1 MAERSQSQKTNSK
14 LPMFEFEP
22 DEYIFTKLA
31 YYFKRRKRKKEE
43 SKANVVNLSDLKP
56 RLTIFA
62 RAITGEAIEIY
73 DAEREGGYKNNNFF
87 LPSKFFDFQTVDE
100 NISFYLFRILY
111 LSIQKNLNLNWNDNQ
126 EHELLESQQKA
137 NETSSIVLETLFE
150 QFPITKKY
158 FEQFKKHYESKVKD
172 ELLTD
177 YTFIFG
183 KWMRN
188 NPEEDSNNKLK
199 NFTDKVKKGKEEK
212 PKTILKSKAVEEI
225 ISVQVD
231 EKQREDATTQHQFE
245 KVETADEFGGNWRDM
260 DGDDDLKDHENAL
273 DELNM
278 KYTVRVDDTA
288 HSVYQADF
296 VENTTVSESAEV
308 DSSGYHILYDEW
320 NYSKRK
326 YKENFCKV
334 YPKTLLKTNVPYYKK
349 TLNQNKSTLN
359 GLRKML
365 TAVNNKYLQQRRQTQ
380 GEEFDIDAITDL
392 FVDVH
397 SGHTPSEKIYLS
409 KRKKEKNISILLLL
423 DISLSSDGY
432 AGGNRVID
440 VEKQV
445 SILFGEILNEFNI
458 DFSIDCFYSKTRNH
472 STYITIKD
480 FDGDWNKAKLK
491 VGAVEPN
498 GYTRIG
504 AALRHSGAMLDKR
517 DTKNKWVIL
526 ISDGKPNDYDKY
538 EGKYGIN
545 DVKQALRELNERQ
558 INSYALAIEAQAK
571 YYLPQ
576 MFGQNHY
583 QILTTPVEM
592 LKSLVL
598 LYEKIKHQS

>member
-1 MAERSQSQKTNSK
+1 M
-14 LPMFEFEP
+14 FEP
-22 DEYIFTKLA
+22 DEYLFAKLA
-31 YYFKRRKRKKEE
+31 YYFKRRNLKKQENI
-43 SKANVVNLSDLKP
+43 ANAVNLSDLKP

-62 RAITGEAIEIY
+62 RAITGESIEIFE
-73 DAEREGGYKNNNFF
+73 AEREGGYKNNNFF
-87 LPSKFFDFQTVDE
+87 LPVTFSDFPSSEE
-100 NISFYLFRILY
+100 NISFYLFRIVY
-111 LSIQKNLNLNWNDNQ
+111 LSVQKNLSLNWNDNR
-126 EHELLESQQKA
+126 EHELIESQQKA
-137 NETSSIVLETLFE
+137 EETSLRVLEAMFE
-150 QFPITKKY
+150 QFPVTKKY
-158 FEQFKKHYESKVKD
+158 FETFIHFYKRKANEEK
-172 ELLTD
+172 LAD
-177 YTFIFG
+177 YTFVYG

-188 NPEEDSNNKLK
+188 TSEETSEEKLK
-199 NFTDKVKKGKEEK
+199 NFTDKVKIGNEDQ
-212 PKTILKSKAVEEI
+212 PKTTLKSKAVEEI

-231 EKQREDATTQHQFE
+231 VKQQEDAVLQHQFE
-245 KVETADEFGGNWRDM
+245 KVETAEEFGGNFKDF
-260 DGDDDLKDHENAL
+260 DGDDDLEDHANAL

-296 VENTTVSESAEV
+296 MENTTVSESAEY
-308 DSSGYHILYDEW
+308 DSLGYHITYDEW
-320 NYSKRK
+320 DYSKRV
-326 YKENFCKV
+326 YKPDFCKV
-334 YPKTLLKTNVPYYKK
+334 YPKTQSKSNVSYYKRTILK
-349 TLNQNKSTLN
+349 NNSTLI

-365 TAVNNKYLQQRRQTQ
+365 TTVNNKYQFQRRQTQ

-409 KRKKEKNISILLLL
+409 KRKKEKDLSILLLL

-432 AGGNRVID
+432 AAGNRVID
-440 VEKQV
+440 VEKEV
-445 SILFGEILNEFNI
+445 SILFGELLNEFNI

-480 FDGDWNKAKLK
+480 FDEDWNKAKFK
-491 VGAVEPN
+491 VGAVEPS

-517 DTKNKWVIL
+517 ETKNKWVIL

-538 EGKYGIN
+538 EGKYGVN

-583 QILTTPVEM
+583 QILTTPVEL

-598 LYEKIKHQS
+598 LFEKIRHQS

>member
-1 MAERSQSQKTNSK
+1 M
-14 LPMFEFEP
+14 FEP

-31 YYFKRRKRKKEE
+31 YYFKRRRLKKQE
-43 SKANVVNLSDLKP
+43 SIAHVVNLSDLKP
-56 RLTIFA
+56 RLVIFA
-62 RAITGEAIEIY
+62 RAITGESIEIF

-87 LPSKFFDFQTVDE
+87 LPTKFAEFSSTDE
-100 NISFYLFRILY
+100 NISFYLFRVLY
-111 LSIQKNLNLNWNDNQ
+111 LSVQKNLDLNWNDNQ
-126 EHELLESQQKA
+126 EHELAESQEKA
-137 NETSSIVLETLFE
+137 KETSQIVLDSLFE

-158 FEQFKKHYESKVKD
+158 FQKFIQFYSEKAKD
-172 ELLTD
+172 ESLAD
-177 YTFIFG
+177 YTFVFG
-183 KWMRN
+183 KWMKN
-188 NPEEDSNNKLK
+188 NPEEPSNKKLK
-199 NFTDKVKKGKEEK
+199 NFTDKVKKGDEEK
-212 PKTILKSKAVEEI
+212 PKTTLKSKAVEEI

-231 EKQREDATTQHQFE
+231 QKQIEDAVLQHQFE
-245 KVETADEFGGNWRDM
+245 KVETAEEFGGNFRDM
-260 DGDDDLKDHENAL
+260 DGDDDLEDHSNAL
-273 DELNM
+273 DEINM

-296 VENTTVSESAEV
+296 IENTTVSESAEI
-308 DSSGYHILYDEW
+308 DSTGYHINYDEW
-320 NYSKRK
+320 DYKKRA
-326 YKENFCKV
+326 YKHNFCKV
-334 YPKTLLKTNVPYYKK
+334 YPKTLLKSNVGYYKN
-349 TLNQNKSTLN
+349 TLNQYRSTLA

-365 TAVNNKYLQQRRQTQ
+365 TTVNNKYQQQRRQTQ

-397 SGHTPSEKIYLS
+397 SGHTPSDKIYLS
-409 KRKKEKNISILLLL
+409 KRKKEKDLSILLLL

-432 AGGNRVID
+432 AAGNRVID

-445 SILFGEILNEFNI
+445 SILFGEILDEFNI

-472 STYITIKD
+472 SSYLTIKD
-480 FDGDWNKAKLK
+480 FDEDWNKAKFK
-491 VGAVEPN
+491 VGAVEPS

-538 EGKYGIN
+538 EGKYGVN

-558 INSYALAIEAQAK
+558 INSYALAIEAEAK

-583 QILTTPVEM
+583 QILTTPVEL
-592 LKSLVL
+592 LKSLVQ

>member
-1 MAERSQSQKTNSK
+1 
-14 LPMFEFEP
+14 MFEFEP

-31 YYFKRRKRKKEE
+31 YYFKRRRLKKQ
-43 SKANVVNLSDLKP
+43 KDTVNTVNLSDLKP

-62 RAITGEAIEIY
+62 RAITGKSIEIFE
-73 DAEREGGYKNNNFF
+73 AEREGGYKNNNFF
-87 LPSKFFDFQTVDE
+87 LPEKYEKFSSTDE
-100 NISFYLFRILY
+100 NISFYLFRVLY
-111 LSIQKNLNLNWNDNQ
+111 LSVQKNLDLNWNDNQ
-126 EHELLESQQKA
+126 EHELIESQQKA
-137 NETSSIVLETLFE
+137 KETSQIVLDSMFK

-158 FEQFKKHYESKVKD
+158 YQNFTQYYLEKATNNSEA
-172 ELLTD
+172 D
-177 YTFIFG
+177 YTFLFG

-188 NPEEDSNNKLK
+188 NPEDDEKEKLK
-199 NFTDKVKKGKEEK
+199 NFTDKVKQAEEDK

-231 EKQREDATTQHQFE
+231 VKQQEDAVLQHQFE
-245 KVETADEFGGNWRDM
+245 KVETAEEFGGNFKDF
-260 DGDDDLKDHENAL
+260 DGDDDLEDHSNAL
-273 DELNM
+273 DEINM

-296 VENTTVSESAEV
+296 IENTTVSESSEIDAK
-308 DSSGYHILYDEW
+308 GYHIKYDEW
-320 NYSKRK
+320 DYKKRS
-326 YKENFCKV
+326 YKPDFCKV
-334 YPKTLLKTNVPYYKK
+334 YPKTLLKTDVNYYKK
-349 TLNQNKSTLN
+349 TLNENRSTLV

-365 TAVNNKYLQQRRQTQ
+365 TTVNNKYQQQRRQTQ

-392 FVDVH
+392 FVDVN

-409 KRKKEKNISILLLL
+409 KRKKEKDLSILLLL
-423 DISLSSDGY
+423 DVSLSSDGY
-432 AGGNRVID
+432 AAGNRVID

-445 SILFGEILNEFNI
+445 SILFGEILEEFNI

-472 STYITIKD
+472 SSYITIKD
-480 FDGDWNKAKLK
+480 FDEDWNKAKLK
-491 VGAVEPN
+491 VGAVEPS

-583 QILTTPVEM
+583 QILTTPVEL
-592 LKSLVL
+592 LKSLVQ

>member
-1 MAERSQSQKTNSK
+1 
-14 LPMFEFEP
+14 MFEFEP
-22 DEYIFTKLA
+22 DEYIFTKFA
-31 YYFKRRKRKKEE
+31 FFFKKRKKRREAE
-43 SKANVVNLSDLKP
+43 LEHAVILIDIKP

-62 RAITGEAIEIY
+62 RAITGNSIEIY
-73 DAEREGGYKNNNFF
+73 EAEREGGYKNNNFF
-87 LPSKFFDFQTVDE
+87 LPTKVAEFNTVEE
-100 NISFYLFRILY
+100 NLSFYLFRVLF
-111 LSIQKNLNLNWNDNQ
+111 LSIQKNLNLNWTDDE
-126 EHELLESQQKA
+126 EHELLESQLKA
-137 NETSSIVLETLFE
+137 KETSHHVLKELFL
-150 QFPITKKY
+150 QFPVTKSYYEK
-158 FEQFKKHYESKVKD
+158 FVAHISGKSEKKLPE
-172 ELLTD
+172 D
-177 YTFIFG
+177 YSFIYG

-188 NPEEDSNNKLK
+188 TNEDSPRKKLK
-199 NFTDKVKKGKEEK
+199 NFTDKVKQANDE
-212 PKTILKSKAVEEI
+212 PKTTIKSKAVEEI
-225 ISVQVD
+225 ISVTIDQ
-231 EKQREDATTQHQFE
+231 KQMEDAVLQHQFE
-245 KVETADEFGGNWRDM
+245 KVETAEEFGGNWKDL
-260 DGDDDLKDHENAL
+260 DGDDDLDDHSNAL
-273 DELNM
+273 DEVSM
-278 KYTVRVDDTA
+278 KHTVRVDDTA

-296 VENTTVSESAEV
+296 IENTTVSESAEV
-308 DSSGYHILYDEW
+308 DNSGYHITYDEW
-320 NYSKRK
+320 DYTKRT
-326 YKENFCKV
+326 YKDKFCKV
-334 YPKTLLKTNVPYYKK
+334 YPKTLLKSDVPYYKK
-349 TLNQNKSTLN
+349 TILENNSTLL

-365 TAVNNKYLQQRRQTQ
+365 TTVNNKYQQQRRQTQ
-380 GEEFDIDAITDL
+380 GNEFDLDAITDL

-397 SGHTPSEKIYLS
+397 TGHTPSEKIYLS
-409 KRKKEKNISILLLL
+409 NRKKEKDLSILLLL

-432 AGGNRVID
+432 AAGNRVID

-472 STYITIKD
+472 SSYITIKD
-480 FDGDWNKAKLK
+480 FDEDWNRAKFK
-491 VGAVEPN
+491 VGAVEPS

-526 ISDGKPNDYDKY
+526 LSDGKPNDYDKY

-583 QILTTPVEM
+583 QILTTPVE
-592 LKSLVL
+592 LLQSLVL

>member
-1 MAERSQSQKTNSK
+1 
-14 LPMFEFEP
+14 MFEFEP
-22 DEYIFTKLA
+22 DEYIFTKFA
-31 YYFKRRKRKKEE
+31 FFFKKRRKAKEKE
-43 SKANVVNLSDLKP
+43 LEHAVSLDDLKS

-73 DAEREGGYKNNNFF
+73 EAEREGGYRNNNFF
-87 LPSKFFDFQTVDE
+87 LPSKYYEFHSVEE
-100 NISFYLFRILY
+100 NVSFYLFRVLY
-111 LSIQKNLNLNWNDNQ
+111 LSVQKNLNLNWNDNQ
-126 EHELLESQQKA
+126 EHDSEESQQKA
-137 NETSSIVLETLFE
+137 LETSEKVLQSLFE
-150 QFPITKKY
+150 QFPISKSYYQKFVT
-158 FEQFKKHYESKVKD
+158 HYSDNATEKLPV
-172 ELLTD
+172 D
-177 YTFIFG
+177 YSFIYG

-188 NPEEDSNNKLK
+188 DIKDNSIERLE
-199 NFTDKVKKGKEEK
+199 NFTDKVKKANEEQ
-212 PKTILKSKAVEEI
+212 PKTIIKSKAVEEI
-225 ISVQVD
+225 ISVQID
-231 EKQREDATTQHQFE
+231 QKQLDDAVLQHQFE
-245 KVETADEFGGNWRDM
+245 KVETAEEFGGNFRDM
-260 DGDDDLKDHENAL
+260 DGDDDLEDHSNAL
-273 DELNM
+273 DEVNM
-278 KYTVRVDDTA
+278 KHTIRVDDTA

-296 VENTTVSESAEV
+296 IENTTIAESAENE
-308 DSSGYHILYDEW
+308 SNGYCVTYDEW
-320 NYSKRK
+320 D
-326 YKENFCKV
+326 YKDRSYKDDFCKV
-334 YPKTLLKTNVPYYKK
+334 YPKTQLKTDSEFYKK
-349 TLNQNKSTLN
+349 TLNDNRSTLM

-365 TAVNNKYLQQRRQTQ
+365 TTVNNKYQQQRRQPQ
-380 GEEFDIDAITDL
+380 GEELDIDAITDL
-392 FVDVH
+392 FVDVK
-397 SGHTPSEKIYLS
+397 SGHTPSDKIYLS
-409 KRKKEKNISILLLL
+409 KRKKEKDLSILLLL

-432 AGGNRVID
+432 AAGNRVID

-472 STYITIKD
+472 SSYLTLKG
-480 FDGDWNKAKLK
+480 FDENWDTAKFK
-491 VGAVEPN
+491 VGAIEPS

-504 AALRHSGAMLDKR
+504 AALRHSGALLDKR

-583 QILTTPVEM
+583 QILTNPVE
-592 LKSLVL
+592 LLQSLVK